1 MICAG
6 IPGQNAGTCPG
17 DSGGILMTSN
27 FDINE
32 GFITTQ
38 QAVVHGS
45 RSECDGERYPSI
57 FVRLDN
63 PEVLP
68 WIFENVFPNKIMVP
82 NSKTTNTTTPQPT
95 SLPNI
100 PQTCTD
106 YESEGYKC
114 VPQDDCEGMFS
125 IRSEGL
131 DYNEDLDPTCS
142 DPSQTC
148 CHQKRIKKGNFMLI
162 IL

>member
-1 MICAG
+1 MCAQ
-6 IPGQNAGTCPG
+6 IPGQNPGTCKG
-17 DSGGILMTSN
+17 DSGGILMN
-27 FDINE
+27 RKFYQKRGWIA
-32 GFITTQ
+32 TQ

-45 RSECDGERYPSI
+45 RANCDGMRFPSI

-63 PEVLP
+63 SEVLP
-68 WIFENVFPNKIMVP
+68 WILENVFPDKINVSD
-82 NSKTTNTTTPQPT
+82 SKTTSKSTPQPT

-106 YESEGYKC
+106 FESEGYKC